1 MRRPR
6 LNLGAW
12 PCLGVRLGERSYVCR
27 IRSAVIRFLAVV
39 WFLGNQAFVYLEEE
53 GKVCK
58 LGWAVPPG
66 VARVGHAPALLLG
79 FHVNRAADLDS
90 IAFGALV
97 PGLKSLV

>member
-1 MRRPR
+1 MAVGCVLLPLGSLRRIR
-6 LNLGAW
+6 FCLGAYA
-12 PCLGVRLGERSYVCR
+12 LD
-27 IRSAVIRFLAVV
+27 
-39 WFLGNQAFVYLEEE
+39 YLEEE
-53 GKVCK
+53 GEVGE